1 MIPNGNSCLRGSRF
15 HASCVNMLIQKVFT
29 RERDSSCLTRCCDGT
44 RVSPKAGFP
53 MSSTRTGQ
61 NIDSQPLPNAEAR
74 TILRAK
80 TVATRLS
87 IEELEEVESAAKRD
101 GKTLAE
107 WLRATVLRE
116 ARQRPADPVE
126 LILAELSATRSMLL
140 NCFLLTAQAGAEGKQ
155 LLPETVLKIRDKADA
170 LKPQIARKML
180 QEFWAQDGQ
189 NGGKS

>member
-1 MIPNGNSCLRGSRF
+1 
-15 HASCVNMLIQKVFT
+15 
-29 RERDSSCLTRCCDGT
+29 
-44 RVSPKAGFP
+44 

-61 NIDSQPLPNAEAR
+61 NLDSQPLPSADAR

-87 IEELEEVESAAKRD
+87 IEELEEVESAVKRD

-170 LKPQIARKML
+170 LKLQIARKML
-180 QEFWAQDGQ
+180 QDFFSQEGQ

>member
-1 MIPNGNSCLRGSRF
+1 
-15 HASCVNMLIQKVFT
+15 
-29 RERDSSCLTRCCDGT
+29 
-44 RVSPKAGFP
+44 

-61 NIDSQPLPNAEAR
+61 NLDSQPLPSADAR

-87 IEELEEVESAAKRD
+87 IEELEEVELAAKRD

-170 LKPQIARKML
+170 LKLQIARKML
-180 QEFWAQDGQ
+180 QDFFSQEGQ

>member
-1 MIPNGNSCLRGSRF
+1 
-15 HASCVNMLIQKVFT
+15 
-29 RERDSSCLTRCCDGT
+29 
-44 RVSPKAGFP
+44 
-53 MSSTRTGQ
+53 MSSTRIGQ
-61 NIDSQPLPNAEAR
+61 NLDSQPLPSADAR

-126 LILAELSATRSMLL
+126 LILSELSATRYMLL
-140 NCFLLTAQAGAEGKQ
+140 NCFLSTAQAAAEGRQ
-155 LLPETVLKIRDKADA
+155 LLPETVLKIRATADA
-170 LKPQIARKML
+170 QKLQKARKML
-180 QEFWAQDGQ
+180 QEFSAQEGQ

>member
-1 MIPNGNSCLRGSRF
+1 
-15 HASCVNMLIQKVFT
+15 
-29 RERDSSCLTRCCDGT
+29 
-44 RVSPKAGFP
+44 

-61 NIDSQPLPNAEAR
+61 NLDSQPLPSADAR

-87 IEELEEVESAAKRD
+87 IEELEEVETAAKRD

-170 LKPQIARKML
+170 LKLQIARKML
-180 QEFWAQDGQ
+180 QDFFSQEGQ

>member
-1 MIPNGNSCLRGSRF
+1 
-15 HASCVNMLIQKVFT
+15 
-29 RERDSSCLTRCCDGT
+29 
-44 RVSPKAGFP
+44 

-61 NIDSQPLPNAEAR
+61 NLDSQPLPSADAR

-87 IEELEEVESAAKRD
+87 IEELEEVETAAKRD

-107 WLRATVLRE
+107 WLRSTVLRE

-140 NCFLLTAQAGAEGKQ
+140 NCFLLTAQAGAEGRQ

-170 LKPQIARKML
+170 LKLQIARKML
-180 QEFWAQDGQ
+180 QDFFSQEGQ